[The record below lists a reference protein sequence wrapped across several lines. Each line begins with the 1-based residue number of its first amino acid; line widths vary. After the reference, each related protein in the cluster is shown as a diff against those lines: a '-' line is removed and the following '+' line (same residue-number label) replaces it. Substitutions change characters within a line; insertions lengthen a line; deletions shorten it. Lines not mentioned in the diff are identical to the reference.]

1 MNEGEYRE
9 IIALAIKGEIEAHD
23 FYRDASEKLADPFLK
38 KMFAEFAEEEKRH
51 QAALEGIQG
60 MTILS
65 GLFKATS
72 DFKVSETVDK
82 PVLSTD
88 MKPADAIALA
98 MKNEEEAMVQYT
110 AMADSCS
117 DPQQKALFLE
127 LATMERNHKRRMED
141 AFVDIAYPEVW

>member
-1 MNEGEYRE
+1 MNETEYKK
-9 IIALAIKGEIEAHD
+9 IIALAIEGEIEAHN
-23 FYRDASEKLADPFLK
+23 FYKEASERLADPFLK

-51 QAALEGIQG
+51 RMALESIQQQPVFTG
-60 MTILS
+60 YFSDT
-65 GLFKATS
+65 T

-82 PVLSTD
+82 PTLSID

-110 AMADSCS
+110 AMAEACS
-117 DPQQKALFLE
+117 DPEQKAVFAD
-127 LATMERNHKRRMED
+127 LAAMERNHKRRMEN